1 MKTRLFWNL
10 PPAQWG
16 RFGLCLLVILAFGLL
31 MIWPQTREIRELS
44 DEASRLR
51 TQIRTQEMLFPL
63 YEAHLAEIQRLKS
76 LRVLPLP
83 ESREGK
89 FSSIRETMSA
99 LRAVARE
106 TGFAEIRLTPDMA
119 RLNED
124 ADRLV
129 LDVQMIGDFGKVR
142 ELFLTMGRLPYVL
155 HFERLEV
162 KKSSDGQEIVQFRIW
177 LRRS

>member
-10 PPAQWG
+10 SAAQWG

-31 MIWPQTREIRELS
+31 MIWPQIREIRELS
-44 DEASRLR
+44 GEAARLR

-83 ESREGK
+83 ESRRGEVPP
-89 FSSIRETMSA
+89 IRETMTA

-106 TGFAEIRLTPDMA
+106 TGFTEIRLAPDMA
-119 RLNED
+119 RLNEGTD
-124 ADRLV
+124 TLV
-129 LDVQMIGDFGKVR
+129 LDVQMTGDFGKVR

-155 HFERLEV
+155 HFEKLEV
-162 KKSSDGQEIVQFRIW
+162 KKSSDGQELVQFRIW